1 VRQQDA
7 GGVGPSLEGLSE
19 QYALGHTATHIN
31 VTVEAQGYDG
41 DIWNAIGGPIEF
53 ELQVDNASTP
63 KMFDV
68 QQEMMV
74 DLYDHRA
81 GSCSGDANNI
91 NSGLRLQVAA
101 YDDHGKAE
109 YRKGAALSGAAPN
122 PCARGAAKPTCMR
135 SLFTLFTI
143 LCNDVS

>member
-1 VRQQDA
+1 MLGR
-7 GGVGPSLEGLSE
+7 VGLSLEGLSE
-19 QYALGHTATHIN
+19 QYDLGHTTTQID
-31 VTVEAQGYDG
+31 VTVDTQGYNG
-41 DIWNAIGGPIEF
+41 IAWSTIGGPIEF

-63 KMFDV
+63 KKFDV

-91 NSGLRLQVAA
+91 NSDLRLQITA

-109 YRKGAALSGAAPN
+109 YRNGAALPGTAPN
-122 PCARGAAKPTCMR
+122 PCARGVAKPTCMR